1 MQGVSIRRLAA
12 TDKQLAQ
19 QTFLTMAQVFD
30 EESSVLSS
38 PYLESL
44 LGRQDFWAFA
54 AVAGG
59 QVVGGIT
66 AFLLPL
72 TRLEQRELFVYDIA
86 VQEEWQRKGIGRA
99 LVNTLRQAAAAEGIA
114 EGFVLAD
121 NEDTHALDF
130 YRALGASATPVTAFS
145 FALGSARP

>member
-1 MQGVSIRRLAA
+1 LQGVSVRRLAA

-30 EESSVLSS
+30 EEYAVLSS

-44 LGRQDFWAFA
+44 LGRQDFLAFA
-54 AVAGG
+54 AEAGG
-59 QVVGGIT
+59 EIIGGIT

-72 TRLEQRELFVYDIA
+72 TRLERREVFVYDIA
-86 VQEEWQRKGIGRA
+86 VRVEWQRKGTGRA
-99 LVNTLRQAAAAEGIA
+99 LVNSPWQAAAAEGIA
-114 EGFVLAD
+114 EGFVVAD

-130 YRALGASATPVTAFS
+130 YRALGGSATPVTAFS
-145 FALGSARP
+145 FALCSAQP